1 MDPLKSEIAA
11 LGGLSA
17 HDLRIAWRR
26 LHRDKPPRCMSRDLM
41 IRAIA
46 YRMQER
52 THGGLAPATRR
63 RLRAVVGEIETKG
76 PGAFD
81 PGIALKPGIRL
92 VREWAGHMHTVIVLE
107 DGFDYDG
114 ERYAS
119 LTRIA
124 TRITGA
130 HWSGP
135 RFFGIRKAASRS
147 ILSGETG
154 HE

>member
-1 MDPLKSEIAA
+1 MDPLESEIAA

-41 IRAIA
+41 IRSIA

-52 THGGLAPATRR
+52 AHGGLAPATRR
-63 RLRAVVGEIETKG
+63 RLRAVVGEIESKG
-76 PGAFD
+76 TGAFD

-92 VREWAGHMHTVIVLE
+92 VREWGRHMHTVIVRE

-114 ERYAS
+114 ERYRS
-119 LTRIA
+119 LTKIA

-135 RFFGIRKAASRS
+135 RFFGIRKAASRPIS
-147 ILSGETG
+147 PETG